1 VTLDD
6 AIAQVQLAYPQI
18 YYACHTRHQRARTS
32 ADGLSGERPSTL
44 SELTAHLNLSASTV
58 SEAISAMSRHGFVA
72 KSRGS
77 ATDKRAVSLTL
88 TPRGLQAVRA
98 NSVLEDARV
107 RGVLKTLSRHERDQ
121 PIAGLTLLA
130 GADRRRGN
138 GAEAC

>member
-121 PIAGLTLLA
+121 AIAGLTLLA
-130 GADRRRGN
+130 GACRRRGK

>member
-32 ADGLSGERPSTL
+32 ADGLSGECPSTL

-121 PIAGLTLLA
+121 AIAGLTLLA
-130 GADRRRGN
+130 GACRRRGK

>member
-18 YYACHTRHQRARTS
+18 YYACYTRHQRARTS

-121 PIAGLTLLA
+121 AIAGLTLLA
-130 GADRRRGN
+130 GACRRRGK